1 MQGLKTGD
9 LKRAP
14 EEKFYRTT
22 KTDGSHEAPGGVEHA
37 DKVTKPQEISSA
49 QAERPIGAS
58 SGEILESK
66 GREPKGATNINMEA
80 KKAAEE
86 REEHRGIG
94 LGYHTRYTKR
104 VNSHEAPDRKTPADS
119 DTKLSV
125 NSSAQ
130 AERLIGA
137 SAGKILAARGTEPKG
152 ATRNNRESKKEAK

>member
-104 VNSHEAPDRKTPADS
+104 VNSHEAPDKKTSEDS
-119 DTKLSV
+119 DTKWFHTLW
-125 NSSAQ
+125 AW
-130 AERLIGA
+130 
-137 SAGKILAARGTEPKG
+137 KG
-152 ATRNNRESKKEAK
+152 PPSKGCQETRALHKKQDSITHH